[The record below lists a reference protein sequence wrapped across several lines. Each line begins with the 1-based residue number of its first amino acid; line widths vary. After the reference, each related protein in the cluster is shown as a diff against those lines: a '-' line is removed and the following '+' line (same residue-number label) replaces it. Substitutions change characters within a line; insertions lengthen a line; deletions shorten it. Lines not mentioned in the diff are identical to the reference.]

1 MASKKNIKVLKF
13 GGTSM
18 GSAVAMRKVISII
31 KQSRAASAKAS
42 SSTKASAGQAGV
54 PRAVVVSAMSGVT
67 DHLIKIATL
76 SAAKDRSYKKLFAE
90 LEARHIRTVKALIG
104 PRHRAQ
110 ALLQVKTLLSYLHD
124 VVRSVYLVGELSPG
138 ALDHIMSYGER
149 LSARMLAEAL
159 SDRGVPSEYLNA
171 RNVVVTDDNF
181 GEAAV
186 DFTATNRNI
195 RNYFRKHPKLQ
206 VVTGFIGATP
216 DKNTTTLGRGGSD
229 YSAAIF
235 GAALSARVIEI
246 WTDVSGVMTA
256 DPRKVTDTL
265 PIASMTYQEAVE
277 MSYFGAKVIHPP
289 TMRPAEEKGIPL
301 LIKNTFVPAAPGTI
315 IGKKATSNGA
325 LAKGISSVS
334 CVTMLRV
341 EGSGMLR
348 MRGASGRL
356 FSALSRARVNA
367 IIITQASSQNS
378 ISFGVAAKDTDRAC
392 RAIDEEFREEHKE
405 RLIDETVVA
414 RDLSIVAVVGEGMQH
429 RIGTAGRLFHTLA
442 RNGIN
447 VVAIAQGS
455 SELNISVV
463 IAKGDEEKALNAL
476 HTAFFFPEEKIVN
489 IFLVGTGLIGSTLLA
504 QIARQRA
511 YLEREHN
518 FSIRVVGIA
527 NAHRMSFEEKGIEP
541 DQWEKTLA
549 ASKTK
554 VSLPKFIE
562 MMKRGSFTGKV
573 FVDCT
578 RSDEVAKAYADILA
592 SNISIVTPNK
602 KANSGSYAYYKELQ
616 GLVQKKGAKF
626 LYETNAGAALPIIG
640 TLKDLLLSGD
650 KILKI
655 EGVLSGTLGYV
666 FNAFVGDRKFSEVV
680 RKVRELGFSETDPR
694 ADLDGTDAARKILIL
709 ARECGIPLELADVRV
724 ESFVS
729 PASARAKS
737 AEAFFDR
744 LKKEDAFFEKKKR
757 AAEKSGKRLRY
768 IATLERG
775 RATVKLRAVAPTHP
789 FYDLSGSD
797 NIVAFTTARY
807 KHTPLVV
814 KGPGAGAEVTAA
826 GVFADILRTARGV
839 F

>member
-1 MASKKNIKVLKF
+1 MASKNTKVLKF

-18 GSAVAMRKVISII
+18 GSAVAMRKVIAII
-31 KQSRAASAKAS
+31 KQSRSAASARS
-42 SSTKASAGQAGV
+42 SGA

-67 DHLIKIATL
+67 DQLIKIATL
-76 SAAKDRSYKKLFAE
+76 SAAKDRSYKKLSAE
-90 LEARHIRTVKALIG
+90 LESRHIRTVKSLIG

-110 ALLQVKTLLSYLHD
+110 ALIQVQTLLSYLDD

-149 LSARMLAEAL
+149 LSARILAEAL
-159 SDRGVPSEYLNA
+159 SDRGMPSEYLNA

-186 DFTATNRNI
+186 DFAVTNRNI

-235 GAALSARVIEI
+235 GAALSAHVIEI

-289 TMRPAEEKGIPL
+289 TMRPAEEKNIPL
-301 LIKNTFVPAAPGTI
+301 LIKNTFDPAAPGTV
-315 IGKKATSNGA
+315 IGKKVTSNGA

-334 CVTMLRV
+334 CISMLRM

-356 FSALSRARVNA
+356 FGALARARVNV

-392 RAIDEEFREEHKE
+392 HAINEEFAQERKE
-405 RLIDETVVA
+405 RLINDVVVA

-463 IAKGDEEKALNAL
+463 IAKSDEEKALNAL
-476 HTAFFFPEEKIVN
+476 HTAFFFPEEKVLN

-518 FSIRVVGIA
+518 FSIRIVGIA
-527 NAHRMSFEEKGIEP
+527 NTHKMSFEETGIEP
-541 DQWEKTLA
+541 DKWERTLK
-549 ASKTK
+549 ASKMK
-554 VSLPKFIE
+554 VSLPKFVD

-578 RSDEVAKAYADILA
+578 RSDEVAKTYADILA

-602 KANSGSYAYYKELQ
+602 KANSGSYEYYKELQ
-616 GLVQKKGAKF
+616 SLVQKRGVKF

-640 TLKDLLLSGD
+640 TLKDLFLSGD

-655 EGVLSGTLGYV
+655 EGVLSGTLSYV
-666 FNAFVGDRKFSEVV
+666 FNTFTGDRKFSDIV
-680 RKVRELGFSETDPR
+680 RKVRELGFSEDDPR
-694 ADLDGTDAARKILIL
+694 SDLDGSDAARKILIL
-709 ARECGIPLELADVRV
+709 ARECGVPLELAGVRV

-729 PASARAKS
+729 PASARAKTV
-737 AEAFFDR
+737 EAFFAQ
-744 LKKEDAFFEKKKR
+744 LKKEDALFEKRKR

-768 IATLERG
+768 IATLEKG

-807 KHTPLVV
+807 KDTPLVV

-839 F
+839 L